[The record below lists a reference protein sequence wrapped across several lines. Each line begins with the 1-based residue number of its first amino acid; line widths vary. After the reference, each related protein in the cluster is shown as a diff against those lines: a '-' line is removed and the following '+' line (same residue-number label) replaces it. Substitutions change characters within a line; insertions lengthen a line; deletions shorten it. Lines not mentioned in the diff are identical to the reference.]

1 MADVTATATPLVR
14 LDRVRKEF
22 GAVVALEEV
31 SLDVNAGR
39 SSRWSATTARASR
52 RS

>member
-1 MADVTATATPLVR
+1 MAAVTDTTTTPLVR

-31 SLDVNAGR
+31 SLDVA
-39 SSRWSATTARASR
+39 ARASR
-52 RS
+52 RSSS